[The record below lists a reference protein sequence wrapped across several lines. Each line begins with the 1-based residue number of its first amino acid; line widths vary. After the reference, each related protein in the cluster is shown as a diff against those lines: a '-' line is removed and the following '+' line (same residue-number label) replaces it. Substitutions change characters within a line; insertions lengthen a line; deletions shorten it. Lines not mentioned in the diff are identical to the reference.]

1 MSGSGEGGA
10 GFRGRLNS
18 NVDRTDLRQKKQ
30 KKTGRTK
37 LERQS
42 TLVREELESLPT
54 FWPIFI
60 IGVTFIQICVV
71 VVLMVLNGF
80 APFDYQPRQHTAN
93 YPSLLNVSGN
103 ASVTYYEFTNLW
115 FGIDLLD
122 LIHSGAKFSPC
133 MRKDVAII
141 NRNIQ
146 QRNREKE
153 SGGLGCCQNKIWVG
167 TVLEEDCVTSTTT
180 NISSVEFVSTP
191 CKDTTQ
197 LLANFHPC
205 CISITGQCQVMHV
218 RECLDRGGVYHSDK
232 DSCNDTNCL
241 DSVCGISG
249 VGTENNDPL
258 RPSGTQLWRL
268 LTAMFIH
275 LGKKEIQN

>member
-1 MSGSGEGGA
+1 MSGSGEGG
-10 GFRGRLNS
+10 FRGRLNS
-18 NVDRTDLRQKKQ
+18 SVDPAEMRRKKQ
-30 KKTGRTK
+30 KKTGRSK
-37 LERQS
+37 LERQN

-60 IGVTFIQICVV
+60 LGVTFIQLCVV

-80 APFDYQPRQHTAN
+80 APFDYQPQQRTSN
-93 YPSLLNVSGN
+93 YPSLVNISGN

-115 FGIDLLD
+115 FGIDLLN

-167 TVLEEDCVTSTTT
+167 TVLEEDCVTSSGSDINT
-180 NISSVEFVSTP
+180 SSIEFLNTP
-191 CKDTTQ
+191 CKDTTR

-241 DSVCGISG
+241 DSICGISG
-249 VGTENNDPL
+249 IGTENNDPL
-258 RPSGTQLWRL
+258 RPSGSQLWRL
-268 LTAMFIH
+268 ITAMFIH
-275 LGKKEIQN
+275 LGNAQ